1 MKVIIVSDIH
11 SNFAALKT
19 LPAMEYDHLLCL
31 GDLVDYGP
39 KPHEVIRWIS
49 EKAEIVIRGN
59 HDHAVGFDVDPQCS
73 PPYKRL
79 AEETRQFTLN
89 VSTKEDLAYLRS
101 LAVQREFAVDGARFS
116 LVHAMPTDPLFGYC
130 PEQSEQWRTEI
141 DWVQADVLLV
151 GHTHTPF
158 IRKVGKTTVVN
169 PGSLGQPKTGR
180 PLACYAV
187 WRDGEISLKE
197 YEYPVAETIRE
208 IRGMPLS
215 RQDQDDLITVLKTG
229 EVPQREVEA

>member
-1 MKVIIVSDIH
+1 MKVVIVSDIH
-11 SNFAALKT
+11 SNLAALKA
-19 LPAMEYDHLLCL
+19 LPETEYDYLWCL

-79 AEETRQFTLN
+79 AEETRQFTLK
-89 VSTKEDLAYLRS
+89 VCTKEDLACLRS
-101 LAVQREFAVDGARFS
+101 LAVQQDVSVDGTRFS
-116 LVHAMPTDPLFGYC
+116 LVHAMPTDPLFGYST
-130 PEQSEQWRTEI
+130 EHSEQWKKEI
-141 DWVQADVLLV
+141 DWIQADVLLV

-158 IRKVGKTTVVN
+158 IRKVGKTTIVN

-187 WRDGEISLKE
+187 WKDGEISLKE
-197 YEYPVAETIRE
+197 YEYPVAETTRE
-208 IRGMPLS
+208 IREMPLS
-215 RQDQDDLITVLKTG
+215 PQDQDDLITVLKTG
-229 EVPQREVEA
+229 EIPKREVEP